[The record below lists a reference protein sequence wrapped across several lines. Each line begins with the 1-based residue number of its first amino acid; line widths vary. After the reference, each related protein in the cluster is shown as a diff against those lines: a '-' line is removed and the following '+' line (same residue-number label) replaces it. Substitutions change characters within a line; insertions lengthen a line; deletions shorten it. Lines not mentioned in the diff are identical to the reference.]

1 MCVQGRM
8 PSARSLSVTHQ
19 SSLRHGAHHGIHF
32 IERKPG
38 LCPCWATLSQD
49 PSQEGERCSRAS
61 SLGVPGGGGSVH
73 VGLQDQGVQGVHW
86 ETRGRQAGEG
96 GGQEA
101 PLGCV
106 SSVVPRTQQ
115 APGADVAL
123 CERDMVIFP
132 AALRLW
138 LPERGRGLSLPQ
150 GPWVLGA

>member
-61 SLGVPGGGGSVH
+61 SLGQESTGAPRLEPVS
-73 VGLQDQGVQGVHW
+73 QGT
-86 ETRGRQAGEG
+86 ESCID
-96 GGQEA
+96 
-101 PLGCV
+101 PF
-106 SSVVPRTQQ
+106 PTQ
-115 APGADVAL
+115 PSWGKT
-123 CERDMVIFP
+123 
-132 AALRLW
+132 
-138 LPERGRGLSLPQ
+138 
-150 GPWVLGA
+150 